1 MPSYKLFST
10 ARSYSLSMIKT
21 FLHHMVIFYRY
32 NFTHA
37 SLILCSKSLVHLH
50 LYFLGRH
57 LYIYKCLFYFL
68 FPGLSNTT
76 FFSQAYIVPTTR
88 GHHTIIF
95 HTTFLS
101 NIWGLL
107 WHKFIT
113 RTPIWFS
120 LPISKL
126 KKPAWLSGAGSL
138 LLYSYIINN
147 GNISSS
153 AGRLV

>member
-1 MPSYKLFST
+1 MS
-10 ARSYSLSMIKT
+10 
-21 FLHHMVIFYRY
+21 FLNFY
-32 NFTHA
+32 
-37 SLILCSKSLVHLH
+37 
-50 LYFLGRH
+50 
-57 LYIYKCLFYFL
+57 
-68 FPGLSNTT
+68 
-76 FFSQAYIVPTTR
+76 SQAYQIQ
-88 GHHTIIF
+88 HFFHKHTLCPQHEAITLSYF
-95 HTTFLS
+95 TLHFLS

-126 KKPAWLSGAGSL
+126 KKPAWLSGPGSL

-153 AGRLV
+153 AGRLVDSVNRIVGTLFVNLVPRAFPFLSLGSREKALAPGGLLCILIGQ